1 VEGIADAVLGLL
13 CEAATR
19 SSGDDDNLEDAI
31 VRETASNN
39 SLTCAN
45 ADPRRKRTGAA
56 RILRSLWDPVDPLEA
71 QMQRQGWDLPALVA
85 ASMAHDERAWDELVC
100 RFAGLVL
107 FVVRSYRLS
116 GQDEQDVS
124 RLVWLRLVEHLDQIN
139 DDPAV
144 LPDWLAETTRRECEK
159 LVRFRPD
166 TEVTRRS
173 RLLVAIGML
182 TPADQDL
189 LKMLS
194 ADPRPSDEEIGR
206 TLGIP
211 LDEFAPARARVLA
224 AVRANLT
231 AEAA

>member
-1 VEGIADAVLGLL
+1 
-13 CEAATR
+13 
-19 SSGDDDNLEDAI
+19 
-31 VRETASNN
+31 
-39 SLTCAN
+39 
-45 ADPRRKRTGAA
+45 
-56 RILRSLWDPVDPLEA
+56 
-71 QMQRQGWDLPALVA
+71 MQRQGWDLPALVA

-124 RLVWLRLVEHLDQIN
+124 RLVWLRLVEHLGQIN

-144 LPDWLAETTRRECEK
+144 LPDWLAETTRQECEK

-182 TPADQDL
+182 APADQDL

-194 ADPRPSDEEIGR
+194 ADPRPSDEEISR
-206 TLGIP
+206 TLGLP
-211 LDEFAPARARVLA
+211 LGDVAAARARVLA